1 MPVKDFK
8 KQKTGNENDDAG
20 PKFSFNPAKAF
31 RGSDALIPLEV
42 QCHNDTH
49 DSLICRSRCPLSEN
63 MTPCGQMTMRRW

>member
-1 MPVKDFK
+1 MFGNVLEKHFAFIYVSVKDFK

-42 QCHNDTH
+42 CCVVIVYA
-49 DSLICRSRCPLSEN
+49 S
-63 MTPCGQMTMRRW
+63 

>member
-8 KQKTGNENDDAG
+8 KQRPGNENDDAG

-42 QCHNDTH
+42 MCNECLV
-49 DSLICRSRCPLSEN
+49 SVLPI
-63 MTPCGQMTMRRW
+63 

>member
-1 MPVKDFK
+1 MKDFK

-42 QCHNDTH
+42 KTSILITLSSSVVQGTH
-49 DSLICRSRCPLSEN
+49 
-63 MTPCGQMTMRRW
+63 

>member
-42 QCHNDTH
+42 PCYEYTING
-49 DSLICRSRCPLSEN
+49 LICY
-63 MTPCGQMTMRRW
+63 